1 MLSHKIPLC
10 CLLILCFL
18 CGCSQEP
25 VAEETDESLEV
36 ASTTK
41 FNSTLSMGDCVSND
55 GTVEIPFVPYGTS
68 LDTIESSLGLTDD
81 ELRKRVLS
89 ANESGD
95 YSELLFSFDG
105 VPAYIS
111 FLSVNSDG
119 LYDEIAIDFCY
130 DSITSDEV
138 SQYKDKMLQGVAE
151 IAPQKQIMQYTS
163 TDGKTTIFCLVM
175 PIEQIADKPVGL
187 KRLTFFYNY

>member
-1 MLSHKIPLC
+1 MLFHKIPLC

-25 VAEETDESLEV
+25 IAEETDESLEV

-41 FNSTLSMGDCVSND
+41 FDSTLSIADCVSND

-68 LDTIESSLGLTDD
+68 LDSVESSLGLTDD

-119 LYDEIAIDFCY
+119 LYDEIAIDFYY
-130 DSITSDEV
+130 DSINSDEV
-138 SQYKDKMLQGVAE
+138 SLYKDKMLQSIAE